1 MRDPQEPGYP
11 EVLAALR
18 ADGYKRVDSVT
29 LPDHRVLGIWWKN
42 RGSLAP
48 G

>member
-18 ADGYKRVDSVT
+18 ADDLIQIDQTKSKSGRSD
-29 LPDHRVLGIWWKN
+29 G
-42 RGSLAP
+42 
-48 G
+48 